1 MENSKLVVKLEF
13 KGKEELQQLIAQIG
27 KKYDIP
33 VDIDLSTAKLGVF
46 KEFENRFQKLSQTVV
61 GFSTHMGFA
70 IQGIKQ
76 MYSVLQKAIGPFIK
90 TSSEFEQLRL
100 RLFNLYQDT
109 DRATAAFE
117 KFRKVA
123 LETPATLR
131 EVVEAGANLKAFG
144 LDAEDVLESVQD
156 LAAFMGINVVEAANA
171 VGRAFA
177 GGAGA
182 AMMLRDRGILEL
194 IRSFN
199 GIDDLSKL
207 TLPEFREAML
217 STFKSAETGIAGSS
231 ARMADSYAG
240 AMAQMQDAMET
251 LYAAV
256 GDRFT
261 PAIAGAARVLT
272 RFIEKLAGAKSGVEA
287 VKASLTSQRVEFERL
302 VMVYKD
308 LHHNQNRS
316 TEDNIKYQKTIND
329 LMNKYPNYL
338 GKIDLEKGAWNEVER
353 AINLARDSL
362 QKWIH
367 VKIKEAVIDSR
378 KDQMAQL
385 LAKEAT
391 DQLELETLRAE
402 FELGKKSR
410 TRKQLVTEYDMF
422 GNKTGL
428 GTMEVASKHALREEK
443 LDLQI
448 RKYKT
453 QYSELNEEIERIVK
467 LMAGEDVSAPGG
479 EGGGEGGSRGPG
491 GTGLSEAEI
500 DSIMREIEAYR
511 VLREANYNEELAQIE
526 TLKQEYSL
534 KLKAVAVAPRTG
546 GFAAGGHVGS
556 AAERVR
562 DVQMNVVLKCD
573 GKELARAVAR
583 GNKKII
589 ST

>member
-13 KGKEELQQLIAQIG
+13 KGKEELQQLITQIG

-33 VDIDLSTAKLGVF
+33 VDIDLSKVKLGVF
-46 KEFENRFQKLSQTVV
+46 KEFKNNFHELYTSARLFTTQT
-61 GFSTHMGFA
+61 GLA

-76 MYSVLQKAIGPFIK
+76 MYSVLQQAIGPFIK

-144 LDAEDVLESVQD
+144 LDAEDVLENVQD

-182 AMMLRDRGILEL
+182 AIMLRDRGILEL
-194 IRSFN
+194 IRSFH

-217 STFKSAETGIAGSS
+217 STFKSTETGIAGSS